1 MSIEKIKV
9 ERRSELEEM
18 VAKELNQI
26 GTDLMMICNNVPI
39 NDKATL
45 DVLCHDNK
53 GQLVILQLSASED
66 DIMLLHGIQSLD
78 YVDKFKSFLK
88 ATYNKNN
95 IDDKA
100 KPRLVLIAPSFS
112 DAVRHVVE
120 SMKGLNIDL
129 YEWEYLR
136 IGDNKGFYLQPLFTS
151 EPRERPRQERSAEKK
166 NEPKHGKK
174 KEPEPAAEPEMKEE
188 PTPPPEPT
196 VEPPAEEF
204 REPEK
209 PAEEAKEEP
218 PRRKLKLF

>member
-9 ERRSELEEM
+9 ERRTELEEM

-66 DIMLLHGIQSLD
+66 DFMLLHGLQSLD
-78 YVDKFKSFLK
+78 YVDKFKSFLR

-112 DAVRHVVE
+112 DAVRHAVE

-151 EPRERPRQERSAEKK
+151 EPRERPRQERATEKR

-174 KEPEPAAEPEMKEE
+174 REAEPFVEPEMKEE
-188 PTPPPEPT
+188 PAPPPEPV
-196 VEPPAEEF
+196 VEPPAEESP
-204 REPEK
+204 EPGK
-209 PAEEAKEEP
+209 PAEEAREEP
-218 PRRKLKLF
+218 PKRKLKLF

>member
-1 MSIEKIKV
+1 VSIEKIKV
-9 ERRSELEEM
+9 DRRPELEEM

-26 GTDLMMICNNVPI
+26 GTDLTTICNNVPI

-45 DVLCHDNK
+45 DVLCHDNN
-53 GQLVILQLSASED
+53 GQLVIMQLSVCED
-66 DIMLLHGIQSLD
+66 DAMLLHGIQSLD

-88 ATYNKNN
+88 ATYNKHN

-112 DAVRHVVE
+112 DAVRHAVE

-151 EPRERPRQERSAEKK
+151 EPRERPRQDRQAEKK

-174 KEPEPAAEPEMKEE
+174 KEPEPFTEPEMKEE
-188 PTPPPEPT
+188 PAPPPEPAT
-196 VEPPAEEF
+196 EPPAEQF
-204 REPEK
+204 PEPEK
-209 PAEEAKEEP
+209 PAEETKEEP